1 MDEDAS
7 NQWLGFGS
15 PSRAGVSPFGPR
27 DLVALGVSFHHS
39 RGEEAKR
46 SAAKRRRRKDA
57 VWPCNTVPIGV
68 TDSLHC
74 EKKGVSTFQ
83 RLRRRY
89 VCDAEAKN
97 AGSGSAGI
105 VKIAGKFPR
114 GVFEGNDGHL
124 LLPTGKEEVADQ
136 SVGSERKN

>member
-27 DLVALGVSFHHS
+27 DPVALGVLLHHS
-39 RGEEAKR
+39 RGGGAKR
-46 SAAKRRRRKDA
+46 SAARRRRRKDA

-68 TDSLHC
+68 TDSRRC
-74 EKKGVSTFQ
+74 EMKGVSTFP

-89 VCDAEAKN
+89 LCDAEAKN

-114 GVFEGNDGHL
+114 GIFEGNDGYS

-136 SVGSERKN
+136 IISST